1 MVRYILFRV
10 TLSYHFAVHLSLCNT
25 QQHPSKMQKMG
36 GDYVLICAPKRKV
49 LAGILDFLNKTAW
62 YWGTLCAM
70 LCCVVLCCAVL
81 CSIASVV
88 SDSVLSYGLQHARI
102 LCLWDSLARIL
113 EWVVMHSSKGSSQ
126 SRDQMQVSC
135 TADRFFT
142 PETLGKPLG
151 SLYPPQNR
159 KRYAVVTQDNS
170 WEWWP
175 RNNTYW
181 FRLTN
186 LFSLYFLTSSIFY
199 LMPSIFHLT
208 ERKLLF
214 AWKPFCISHI
224 TCPPNFHKHWYHHW
238 IFYHFAL
245 SQQMF
250 SALISQR
257 KSTLSWWYFVNSMP

>member
-10 TLSYHFAVHLSLCNT
+10 PLSYHFAVHLSLCNT

-49 LAGILDFLNKTAW
+49 LAGILDFLNKIAW

-70 LCCVVLCCAVL
+70 LCCAVL

-88 SDSVLSYGLQHARI
+88 SDSVPSYGLQHARI

-113 EWVVMHSSKGSSQ
+113 EWVVMHSSRGSSQ

-159 KRYAVVTQDNS
+159 KR
-170 WEWWP
+170 
-175 RNNTYW
+175 
-181 FRLTN
+181 
-186 LFSLYFLTSSIFY
+186 
-199 LMPSIFHLT
+199 
-208 ERKLLF
+208 
-214 AWKPFCISHI
+214 
-224 TCPPNFHKHWYHHW
+224 
-238 IFYHFAL
+238 
-245 SQQMF
+245 
-250 SALISQR
+250 
-257 KSTLSWWYFVNSMP
+257 